1 MEETKGISSRVL
13 INPELQTDSLG
24 TANPFRSTV
33 LQIDQ
38 GVNGRMV
45 GYPDTGPGNRLWEN
59 RCSLSPSVYRWLL
72 NCPVRI
78 LT

>member
-45 GYPDTGPGNRLWEN
+45 GHPEVGQKRA
-59 RCSLSPSVYRWLL
+59 
-72 NCPVRI
+72 
-78 LT
+78 